1 MDSKPT
7 ESPWMTRQ
15 EVADYFKVDPMT
27 IYAWGR
33 NSTLTAYKH
42 GRFIRY
48 RRAEVEALL
57 QPASGEAE
65 AE

>member
-1 MDSKPT
+1 
-7 ESPWMTRQ
+7 MTRQ

-33 NSTLTAYKH
+33 NNTLTAYKH

-48 RRAEVEALL
+48 RRTEVEALL
-57 QPASGEAE
+57 QPAGGEDA
-65 AE
+65 